1 MKTTTRFAK
10 SIFAGLVLGACSFT
24 AHADAYEDGLMAFA
38 VGNFEK
44 AGHLLMQAT
53 DEGNTGAEHM
63 LMRLF
68 AEGKLYASNLEQET
82 LKWTRKAAE
91 QGYMTAQFSLG
102 QLYAN
107 NMDDKAAAVE
117 WYRKAAEQGHP
128 GAFYELGL
136 ILENG
141 AKDVKANADESSRL
155 LSIAASEF
163 DVFAQKGDADS
174 QNTLG
179 SMYEK
184 GQGVNKNME
193 LAFKW
198 YEKAAHQGHA
208 LAQLNMGRLYLAGVS
223 VPHDAH
229 QAAYWLDL
237 AAAQGVREAATMLS
251 DMKKNE
257 SLNLA
262 FAM

>member
-1 MKTTTRFAK
+1 MKATTRYAK
-10 SIFAGLVLGACSFT
+10 SIFAGLVLGACSLN
-24 AHADAYEDGLMAFA
+24 AQANAYEDGLMAFA

-44 AGHLLMQAT
+44 AGHLLMQAA
-53 DEGNTGAEHM
+53 DEGNAGAEHM

-68 AEGKLYASNLEQET
+68 AEGKLYAVNAEKET

-91 QGYMTAQFSLG
+91 QGHMTAQFSLA

-107 NMDDKAAAVE
+107 KLGDTQAAVE
-117 WYRKAAEQGHP
+117 WYRKAADQGHP
-128 GAFYELGL
+128 SAYYELGL

-141 AKDVKANADESSRL
+141 AKGVMADAEESTRL

-174 QNTLG
+174 QNSLG
-179 SMYEK
+179 NMYEK
-184 GQGVNKNME
+184 GQGVTKNME

-198 YEKAAHQGHA
+198 YQKAAHQGHA

-223 VPHDAH
+223 VPLDAN

-237 AAAQGVREAATMLS
+237 AAAQGVREAETMLTQL
-251 DMKKNE
+251 KKSG